1 MSTVPAARRSVMGV
15 RFHPTDA
22 EIINYLK
29 RYFKGEP
36 FSSQC
41 PIQFADIYGD
51 QPPWEIFG
59 ASEEKVRYFIT
70 PLKKR
75 KSEHIRFVRTCA
87 NGTWKGQTSE
97 DPIKNRKGGV
107 VGFRRSL
114 TFQTKEREQNKTW
127 LMKEYSVANDFFRK
141 NNIPK
146 EDFVVCRIK
155 KRIKEKRVK
164 DYAVTYM
171 EENDDAGI
179 FEAMLHGPDDFC
191 TTQPAENQAMEET
204 DQWESIIDGV
214 CDEQVDVVENTT
226 TLHGEYD
233 LRGCNQQN
241 DQILWNTYE
250 ATTENQ
256 NTTTTLLEQ
265 EAYSCDQPLSGIEQ
279 VQGDGSDYQTV
290 MERQDFWEL
299 MNEILGDVTIDVSDD
314 MWHIDDH
321 SSLLLD
327 TNENI

>member
-1 MSTVPAARRSVMGV
+1 MTVPAARRSVMGI
-15 RFHPTDA
+15 RFHPTDV

-29 RYFKGEP
+29 RFFKGQR

-70 PLKKR
+70 RLKKR
-75 KSEHIRFVRTCA
+75 KTEHIRFVRSCA

-97 DPIKNRKGGV
+97 DPIKNRKGTV

-114 TFQTKEREQNKTW
+114 TLQTKEREQNKTW
-127 LMKEYSVANDFFRK
+127 LMKEYSVADDFFRE
-141 NNIPK
+141 NNISK

-155 KRIKEKRVK
+155 KKIKEKKVK
-164 DYAVTYM
+164 DHATTSNM
-171 EENDDAGI
+171 EEQELAGI
-179 FEAMLHGPDDFC
+179 INAMLHEPADDYC
-191 TTQPAENQAMEET
+191 TTQPAEDQVMDET

-214 CDEQVDVVENTT
+214 CDEQVHDVVENTT

-241 DQILWNTYE
+241 DQILLNTYE
-250 ATTENQ
+250 TTMENQ
-256 NTTTTLLEQ
+256 NTTTTTLEQ
-265 EAYSCDQPLSGIEQ
+265 EAYCYQPLSGIEQ
-279 VQGDGSDYQTV
+279 VQGDGADYQTF
-290 MERQDFWEL
+290 MERQDFWEV

-314 MWHIDDH
+314 MRQLDDQ
-321 SSLLLD
+321 SSLQ
-327 TNENI
+327 